1 MVEQDL
7 RNKQKRRQKDEENG
21 DTGQKGQMQDMYI
34 DKDRA
39 IGKIWYPNWNYTKLS
54 FVHDFLENP
63 KTNFDEN
70 LHVA

>member
-7 RNKQKRRQKDEENG
+7 RNRQKRRQKDEETG

-39 IGKIWYPNWNYTKLS
+39 IGKIYLADMNQ
-54 FVHDFLENP
+54 LEN
-63 KTNFDEN
+63 
-70 LHVA
+70 V